1 MTQPDSQARRESP
14 RRLPGSLTLVLP
26 AHNEEAN
33 LGLVVERALT
43 TLPEFADHFE
53 IVIVDDG
60 SRDRTG
66 AIADALAARDD
77 RVRVVHHAR
86 NRGYGGAL
94 TSGFAASTAD
104 YVMFMDSDRQF
115 DIADLSLLAPF
126 VGAYDIVAGFRRERS
141 DPLHRRVMAE
151 TFNVVVRVLFGVHL
165 RDIDC
170 AFKIFRGDLLRSL
183 ELSAPG
189 ALINTEIQAKAR
201 RQGARLIQV
210 GVHHYPRVAGHAS
223 GGSVRVVLRAMA
235 ETVLLWWRLRGYR
248 PLTGASSGTAPYR
261 LGDAVVALGL
271 GSTLALLASV
281 SRRLSGRR
289 RPSPSTGS
297 VDVERPAADGG
308 FEGGDRCRQRQSAQQ
323 DALAPSSLPGNDA
336 DGALR

>member
-1 MTQPDSQARRESP
+1 MTDSDPGGGHGAV

-33 LGLVVERALT
+33 LAPVVERALAV
-43 TLPEFADHFE
+43 LPAYADRFE
-53 IVIVDDG
+53 VVVVDDG

-66 AIADALAARDD
+66 AIADAIAFSDR
-77 RVRVVHHAR
+77 RVRVVHHGR

-94 TSGFAASTAD
+94 TSGFAVSTGD

-115 DIADLSLLAPF
+115 DIADLELLAPF
-126 VGAYDIVAGFRRERS
+126 VGDYDIVAGFRLERS

-151 TFNVVVRVLFGVHL
+151 TFNVVVRLLFGVHL

-170 AFKIFRGDLLRSL
+170 AFKVFRGDLLRSL

-223 GGSVRVVLRAMA
+223 GGSVRVILRAMV
-235 ETVLLWWRLRGYR
+235 ETVLLWWRLRAYR
-248 PLTGASSGTAPYR
+248 PTEGTGSGIRPFLVGLAGVTISLGTMFALT
-261 LGDAVVALGL
+261 
-271 GSTLALLASV
+271 ASV
-281 SRRLSGRR
+281 VGWLLGRR
-289 RPSPSTGS
+289 RRLRGRS
-297 VDVERPAADGG
+297 RPPAKGMNRRARRGVT
-308 FEGGDRCRQRQSAQQ
+308 
-323 DALAPSSLPGNDA
+323 
-336 DGALR
+336 